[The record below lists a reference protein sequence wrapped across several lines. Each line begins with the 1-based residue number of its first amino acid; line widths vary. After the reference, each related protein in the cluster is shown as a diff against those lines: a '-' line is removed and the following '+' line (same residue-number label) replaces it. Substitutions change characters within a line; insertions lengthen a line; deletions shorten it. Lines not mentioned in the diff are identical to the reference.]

1 MRSEFDPRW
10 VHQQEFS
17 SIYFLGKNYYSLL
30 ERVFCK
36 SRKGDETMQR
46 IKVLGRI
53 DLRKLE
59 LEARFQK
66 KIICPTH
73 PRETA
78 LLQYATAYRAVYE
91 CPGEGGHEFEKPAG

>member
-1 MRSEFDPRW
+1 
-10 VHQQEFS
+10 
-17 SIYFLGKNYYSLL
+17 
-30 ERVFCK
+30 
-36 SRKGDETMQR
+36 MQR
-46 IKVLGRI
+46 VKVLGRI